1 MSMKTVQMQELELS
15 WRLNI
20 FKVGNFPWNQ
30 YGRRKMA
37 FQMAEKT

>member
-1 MSMKTVQMQELELS
+1 MPMKTVQIQDLELS
-15 WRLNI
+15 LRLNI

-30 YGRRKMA
+30 YGRRKMT